1 MLFDLR
7 GRHRRRAVRVIYTG
21 LAVLMGV
28 GLVGFGIGG
37 GFGGGGGGL
46 LNAASNNEGA
56 NAASFSNQI
65 KKYEKLTKEQ
75 PQNASAWE
83 NLANAE
89 LHEAGGEAFVSSAG
103 VTTKGKELFA
113 RVAQAWNSYIALNPA
128 KPNAELAERMVT
140 VFGEEGLNEPAAE
153 VAVLQIAVAAR
164 PTSAALYASL
174 AESAYKAH
182 NTSVGDLAAAKAVS
196 LAPAA
201 ERARLKTELETVKKN
216 PTGAATTEAATSKSG
231 EKFTLTK
238 GANGSIKAAKTPTS
252 TTGTS
257 TTNGQ
262 SSTNKK

>member
-7 GRHRRRAVRVIYTG
+7 GRHRRRAVRIIYTG
-21 LAVLMGV
+21 LAILMGI

-37 GFGGGGGGL
+37 GFGGGGGL
-46 LNAASNNEGA
+46 LNAANSNEGSS
-56 NAASFSNQI
+56 AASFSNQI

-89 LHEAGGEAFVSSAG
+89 LHQAGGEAYVNSAG
-103 VTTKGKELFA
+103 VTAKGKELFA
-113 RVAQAWNSYIALNPA
+113 KVAQAWNSYTALNPP

-164 PTSAALYASL
+164 PTSAALYAQL
-174 AESAYKAH
+174 AEAAYKAH
-182 NTSVGDLAAAKAVS
+182 NPSVGDLAAAKAVT

-201 ERARLKTELETVKKN
+201 ERARLKTELETVRKN
-216 PTGAATTEAATSKSG
+216 PTGTTSSTTRASTG
-231 EKFTLTK
+231 VLTPA
-238 GANGSIKAAKTPTS
+238 GAS
-252 TTGTS
+252 TTGSTATTTTS
-257 TTNGQ
+257 T
-262 SSTNKK
+262 KKK